1 MEVLEGLGG
10 RYSRQS
16 VYRGIRY
23 VMCLDSGVDYVRDV
37 EDGVGMS
44 WLAIAHVK
52 NQSIERYVGGL
63 GRAMSV
69 A

>member
-1 MEVLEGLGG
+1 
-10 RYSRQS
+10 
-16 VYRGIRY
+16 
-23 VMCLDSGVDYVRDV
+23 MCLDSGVDYVRDV